1 MGKLGYK
8 GLLLLGGMM
17 MLGGAAQ
24 AQYLRS
30 SYFMEGTSARL
41 QLNPGLQPTKGYF
54 NMPIIGSFNMS
65 ASSNVLGTSD
75 IIDLMDSGSDLYSND
90 KLFDR
95 LKADNRL
102 NVNLNTD
109 ILSFGWYRGKGFWSV
124 NVGLRADFGAALA
137 KDMFSMMR
145 TMNGFALEDVA
156 GTNQSYSLS
165 NQTLNMKAYAE
176 IGLGYSRRITEKLTV
191 GGRVKVLLGLA
202 RAEMNI
208 NQFDLSLDVPNP
220 QYTNYAD
227 YESRGELSPSDW
239 YGKGYSYAA
248 EGNVITTLKGGG
260 MTFDNN
266 GMIDNFDLDAGDL
279 GIAGSGFGIDLG
291 ASYKVWDNLTVSAS
305 ILDLGFLKWK
315 ESETTVATVSGGD
328 EVTINSEN
336 YDRYIGG
343 DFLSF
348 ERFDFEEGSPE
359 KVKTKTRLYST
370 LLLAGEYGLLNNKL
384 SVGAMY
390 TARFAEPKT
399 LNELTFLAT
408 FRPKNWLNAAISYS
422 PIQASGKSIGLA
434 VKLGP
439 LFVGTDYMF
448 FGGNSKSVNG
458 FLGISFPLG
467 GKAKPF
473 SLNCNKSCLLL

>member
-17 MLGGAAQ
+17 MLGEAAQ

-54 NMPIIGSFNMS
+54 NVPIIGSFNMS

-156 GTNQSYSLS
+156 GINQSYSLS

-208 NQFDLSLDVPNP
+208 NQFDLNLDVPNLR
-220 QYTNYAD
+220 NYQDDA
-227 YESRGELSPSDW
+227 SRGELSPSDW

-248 EGNVITTLKGGG
+248 DGNVITTLKGGG

-315 ESETTVATVSGGD
+315 ESETTVATVSG
-328 EVTINSEN
+328 EAHETIDASN

-473 SLNCNKSCLLL
+473 SEL

>member
-41 QLNPGLQPTKGYF
+41 QLNPGLQPTRGYF
-54 NMPIIGSFNMS
+54 NVPIIGSFNMS

-176 IGLGYSRRITEKLTV
+176 VGLGYSRRITEKLTV

-208 NQFDLSLDVPNP
+208 NQFDLNLDVPNP

-239 YGKGYSYAA
+239 YGAHYDYSAN
-248 EGNVITTLKGGG
+248 GNVITTLKGGG
-260 MTFDNN
+260 MTFDND

-315 ESETTVATVSGGD
+315 ESETTVATVSG
-328 EVTINSEN
+328 EAHETIDASN

-370 LLLAGEYGLLNNKL
+370 LLLAGEYGLFNNKL

-390 TARFAEPKT
+390 SSRFVKPKA

-473 SLNCNKSCLLL
+473 SEL

>member
-54 NMPIIGSFNMS
+54 NMPIIGSLNMS

-75 IIDLMDSGSDLYSND
+75 IIDLMNSGSDLYSND

-109 ILSFGWYRGKGFWSV
+109 ILSFGWYKGKGFWSV

-208 NQFDLSLDVPNP
+208 NQFDLNLDVPNLR
-220 QYTNYAD
+220 NYQDDA
-227 YESRGELSPSDW
+227 SRGELSPSDW

-248 EGNVITTLKGGG
+248 DGNVITTLKGGG

-315 ESETTVATVSGGD
+315 ESETTVATVSG
-328 EVTINSEN
+328 EAHETIDASN

-467 GKAKPF
+467 GKPKPF
-473 SLNCNKSCLLL
+473 SEL

>member
-1 MGKLGYK
+1 MRRIGCKAM
-8 GLLLLGGMM
+8 LLLGSIMV
-17 MLGGAAQ
+17 LGGTAQ

-54 NMPIIGSFNMS
+54 NMPIIGSINMS

-75 IIDLMDSGSDLYSND
+75 IIDILNSGSDLYSND

-95 LKADNRL
+95 LKTDNRL

-109 ILSFGWYRGKGFWSV
+109 ILSFGWYRGKGFWSF
-124 NVGLRADFGAALA
+124 NVGLRADFGAALS

-145 TMNGFALEDVA
+145 TMNGFSLENIA
-156 GTNQSYSLS
+156 GTNQNYSLS

-176 IGLGYSRRITEKLTV
+176 VGLGYSRRITEKLTV
-191 GGRVKVLLGLA
+191 GARVKVLLGLA

-208 NQFDLSLDVPNP
+208 NQLDLDLEVPNP
-220 QYTNYAD
+220 NYASYQD
-227 YESRGELSPSDW
+227 YSSNGELSPSDW
-239 YGKGYSYAA
+239 YGAHYNYSAD
-248 EGNVITTLKGGG
+248 GNVITTLKGGG

-266 GMIDNFDLDAGDL
+266 GMIDDFDLDAGDL

-315 ESETTVATVSGGD
+315 ESETTVATVSGS
-328 EVTINSEN
+328 ENVTITSEN

-359 KVKTKTRLYST
+359 R
-370 LLLAGEYGLLNNKL
+370 
-384 SVGAMY
+384 
-390 TARFAEPKT
+390 
-399 LNELTFLAT
+399 
-408 FRPKNWLNAAISYS
+408 
-422 PIQASGKSIGLA
+422 
-434 VKLGP
+434 
-439 LFVGTDYMF
+439 
-448 FGGNSKSVNG
+448 
-458 FLGISFPLG
+458 
-467 GKAKPF
+467 
-473 SLNCNKSCLLL
+473 

>member
-145 TMNGFALEDVA
+145 TMNGFALEDVV

-176 IGLGYSRRITEKLTV
+176 VGLGYSCRITEKLTV

-208 NQFDLSLDVPNP
+208 NQFDLNLDVPNP

-239 YGKGYSYAA
+239 YGAHYDYSAN
-248 EGNVITTLKGGG
+248 GNVITTLKGGG

-408 FRPKNWLNAAISYS
+408 FRPKNWLNAALVTLRFKQVVS
-422 PIQASGKSIGLA
+422 QL
-434 VKLGP
+434 V
-439 LFVGTDYMF
+439 
-448 FGGNSKSVNG
+448 
-458 FLGISFPLG
+458 
-467 GKAKPF
+467 
-473 SLNCNKSCLLL
+473 

>member
-1 MGKLGYK
+1 MRRFGCK
-8 GLLLLGGMM
+8 GLLLLGSILMW
-17 MLGGAAQ
+17 GGTAVQ

-41 QLNPGLQPTKGYF
+41 QLNPGLQPTRGYF
-54 NMPIIGSFNMS
+54 NIPVIGSFNMS

-75 IIDLMDSGSDLYSND
+75 IIDILDSGSDLYSND

-109 ILSFGWYRGKGFWSV
+109 ILSFGWYKGKGFWSF
-124 NVGLRADFGAALA
+124 NLGLRADFGAALS

-145 TMNGFALEDVA
+145 TMNGFSLENIA
-156 GTNQSYSLS
+156 GQKQQYSLS

-176 IGLGYSRRITEKLTV
+176 IGLGYSRQITEKLTV
-191 GGRVKVLLGLA
+191 GGRVKILLGLA
-202 RAEMNI
+202 RAEMNV
-208 NQFDLSLDVPNP
+208 NKFDLELDVPDLNH
-220 QYTNYAD
+220 YASSD
-227 YESRGELSPSDW
+227 YASRGELSPSDW

-248 EGNVITTLKGGG
+248 DANMITTLKGGG
-260 MTFDNN
+260 MTFDQD
-266 GMIDNFDLDAGDL
+266 GKIDNFDLEAGDL

-315 ESETTVATVSGGD
+315 ESETTVATVSGSED
-328 EVTINSEN
+328 VTITPDN
-336 YDRYIGG
+336 YDHYIGG
-343 DFLSF
+343 DFLSL
-348 ERFDFEEGSPE
+348 ERFDFREGSPE
-359 KVKTKTRLYST
+359 KVKTKTHLYST
-370 LLLAGEYGLLNNKL
+370 LLLAGEYGFWDNKL

-390 TARFAEPKT
+390 TARFTQPKT
-399 LNELTFLAT
+399 LSELTFLAT
-408 FRPKNWLNAAISYS
+408 IRPKSWLNAAISYS
-422 PIQASGKSIGLA
+422 PIQAGGKSIGLA
-434 VKLGP
+434 LKLGS

-458 FLGISFPLG
+458 FLSISFPLG
-467 GKAKPF
+467 GP
-473 SLNCNKSCLLL
+473 KSSSEL

>member
-17 MLGGAAQ
+17 MLGEAAQ

-75 IIDLMDSGSDLYSND
+75 IIDVLDAGDDLFSND

-95 LKADNRL
+95 LKTDNRL

-109 ILSFGWYRGKGFWSV
+109 ILSFGWYKGKGFWSV

-208 NQFDLSLDVPNP
+208 NQFDLNLDVPNP
-220 QYTNYAD
+220 QYANYAD

-239 YGKGYSYAA
+239 YGSHYDYSAN
-248 EGNVITTLKGGG
+248 GNVITTLKGGG
-260 MTFDNN
+260 MTFDND

-315 ESETTVATVSGGD
+315 ESETTVATVSG
-328 EVTINSEN
+328 EAHETIDASN

-467 GKAKPF
+467 GKPKPF
-473 SLNCNKSCLLL
+473 SEL

>member
-54 NMPIIGSFNMS
+54 NMPIIGSLNMS
-65 ASSNVLGTSD
+65 ASSNVLGASD
-75 IIDLMDSGSDLYSND
+75 IIDLMNSGSDLYSND

-124 NVGLRADFGAALA
+124 NVGLRADFGAELA

-208 NQFDLSLDVPNP
+208 NQFDLNLDVPNP

-239 YGKGYSYAA
+239 YGAHYDYSAN
-248 EGNVITTLKGGG
+248 GNVITTLKGGG
-260 MTFDNN
+260 MTFDND

-315 ESETTVATVSGGD
+315 ESETTVATVSGEAHEMID
-328 EVTINSEN
+328 ASN

-473 SLNCNKSCLLL
+473 SEL

>member
-176 IGLGYSRRITEKLTV
+176 VGLGYSRRITEKLTV

-266 GMIDNFDLDAGDL
+266 GMIDDFDLDAGDL

-467 GKAKPF
+467 GKPKPF
-473 SLNCNKSCLLL
+473 SEL

>member
-8 GLLLLGGMM
+8 GLLLLGGMV

-208 NQFDLSLDVPNP
+208 NQFDLNLDVPNLR
-220 QYTNYAD
+220 NYQDDA
-227 YESRGELSPSDW
+227 SRGELSPSDW

-248 EGNVITTLKGGG
+248 DGNVITTLKGGG

-467 GKAKPF
+467 GKPKPF
-473 SLNCNKSCLLL
+473 SEL

>member
-41 QLNPGLQPTKGYF
+41 QLNPGLQPTRGYF
-54 NMPIIGSFNMS
+54 NVPIIGSFNMS

-145 TMNGFALEDVA
+145 TVNGFALEDVA

-208 NQFDLSLDVPNP
+208 NQFDLNLDVPNP
-220 QYTNYAD
+220 QYANYAD

-239 YGKGYSYAA
+239 YGSHYDYSAN
-248 EGNVITTLKGGG
+248 GNVITTLKGGG
-260 MTFDNN
+260 MTFDND
-266 GMIDNFDLDAGDL
+266 GMIDDFDLDAGDL

-315 ESETTVATVSGGD
+315 ESETTVATVSG
-328 EVTINSEN
+328 EAHETIDASN

-473 SLNCNKSCLLL
+473 SEL

>member
-17 MLGGAAQ
+17 MLGEAAQ

-145 TMNGFALEDVA
+145 TMNGFALEDVT

-208 NQFDLSLDVPNP
+208 NQFDLNLDVPNP
-220 QYTNYAD
+220 QYANYAD

-239 YGKGYSYAA
+239 YGSHYDYSAN
-248 EGNVITTLKGGG
+248 GNVITTLKGGG
-260 MTFDNN
+260 MTFDND

-315 ESETTVATVSGGD
+315 ESETTVATVSG
-328 EVTINSEN
+328 EAHETIDASN

-473 SLNCNKSCLLL
+473 SEL

>member
-17 MLGGAAQ
+17 MLGEAAQ

-208 NQFDLSLDVPNP
+208 NQFDLNLDVPNP
-220 QYTNYAD
+220 QYANYAD

-239 YGKGYSYAA
+239 YGSHYDYSAN
-248 EGNVITTLKGGG
+248 GNVIATLKGGG

-315 ESETTVATVSGGD
+315 ESETTVATVSG
-328 EVTINSEN
+328 EAHETIDASN

-473 SLNCNKSCLLL
+473 SEL

>member
-54 NMPIIGSFNMS
+54 NMPIIGSLNMS

-75 IIDLMDSGSDLYSND
+75 IIDLMNSGSDLYSND

-109 ILSFGWYRGKGFWSV
+109 ILSFGWYRGKGFWSF

-208 NQFDLSLDVPNP
+208 NQFDLNLDVPNP

-467 GKAKPF
+467 GKARPF
-473 SLNCNKSCLLL
+473 SEL

>member
-473 SLNCNKSCLLL
+473 SEL

>member
-145 TMNGFALEDVA
+145 TMNGFALEDVV

-176 IGLGYSRRITEKLTV
+176 VGLGYSCRITEKLTV

-208 NQFDLSLDVPNP
+208 NQFDLNLDVPNP

-239 YGKGYSYAA
+239 YGAHYDYSAN
-248 EGNVITTLKGGG
+248 GNVITTLKGGG

-336 YDRYIGG
+336 YGHSCI
-343 DFLSF
+343 
-348 ERFDFEEGSPE
+348 SPWQYNH
-359 KVKTKTRLYST
+359 VIQRLWT
-370 LLLAGEYGLLNNKL
+370 L
-384 SVGAMY
+384 
-390 TARFAEPKT
+390 
-399 LNELTFLAT
+399 
-408 FRPKNWLNAAISYS
+408 
-422 PIQASGKSIGLA
+422 
-434 VKLGP
+434 
-439 LFVGTDYMF
+439 
-448 FGGNSKSVNG
+448 
-458 FLGISFPLG
+458 
-467 GKAKPF
+467 
-473 SLNCNKSCLLL
+473 

>member
-17 MLGGAAQ
+17 MLGEAAQ

-208 NQFDLSLDVPNP
+208 NQFDLNLDVPNP
-220 QYTNYAD
+220 QYANYAD

-239 YGKGYSYAA
+239 YGSHYDYSAN
-248 EGNVITTLKGGG
+248 GNVITTLKGGG
-260 MTFDNN
+260 MTFDND

-370 LLLAGEYGLLNNKL
+370 LLLAGEYGLFNNKL

-390 TARFAEPKT
+390 SSRFVKPKA

-473 SLNCNKSCLLL
+473 SEL

>member
-176 IGLGYSRRITEKLTV
+176 VGLGYSRRITEKLTV
-191 GGRVKVLLGLA
+191 GGRIKVLLGLA

-473 SLNCNKSCLLL
+473 SEL

>member
-41 QLNPGLQPTKGYF
+41 QLNPGLQPTRGYF
-54 NMPIIGSFNMS
+54 NVPIIGSFNMS

-75 IIDLMDSGSDLYSND
+75 IIDLMNSGSDLYSND
-90 KLFDR
+90 KLFNR

-109 ILSFGWYRGKGFWSV
+109 ILSFGWYKGKGFWSV

-208 NQFDLSLDVPNP
+208 NQFDLNLDVPNLR
-220 QYTNYAD
+220 NYQDDA
-227 YESRGELSPSDW
+227 SRGELSPSDW

-248 EGNVITTLKGGG
+248 DGNVITTLKGGG

-315 ESETTVATVSGGD
+315 ESETTVATVSG
-328 EVTINSEN
+328 EAHETIDASN

-473 SLNCNKSCLLL
+473 SEL

>member
-75 IIDLMDSGSDLYSND
+75 IIDLMNSGSDLYSND
-90 KLFDR
+90 KLFNR

-208 NQFDLSLDVPNP
+208 NQFDLNLDVPNP
-220 QYTNYAD
+220 QYANYAD

-239 YGKGYSYAA
+239 YGSHYDYSAN
-248 EGNVITTLKGGG
+248 GNVITTLKGGG
-260 MTFDNN
+260 MTFDND

-315 ESETTVATVSGGD
+315 ESETTVATVSG
-328 EVTINSEN
+328 EAHETIDASN

-359 KVKTKTRLYST
+359 KVKTKIRLYST

-473 SLNCNKSCLLL
+473 SEL